1 MTVKFGAPIRAEVF
15 FEVICAVHLSSYV
28 EGPWQSRGGLMVVGP
43 PNALKTTFLKVAA
56 EYPNAF
62 PLTDLNSVQL
72 GKMKTSITAGEIRTL
87 VFTDIQKLFE
97 RHSFTAGN
105 LEGNIRALVDEG
117 FQGAK
122 FDSNQR
128 VNRTIAKAGVIAALT
143 NSFYDENADR
153 WLDNGFARRF
163 LWAFIKL
170 NDPEILAEAV
180 EDWEKLEFGNATIPP
195 IPTNQTVPNSLTKQ
209 ERHSL
214 YECVKFQYGRQAI
227 PYQLICKIACVLRW
241 YYQRIGK
248 KENAVEICKEFASC
262 LSRDTEGSEIT
273 GLTRKSVIEAGVIAK
288 RKPARKR
295 RPKK

>member
-1 MTVKFGAPIRAEVF
+1 
-15 FEVICAVHLSSYV
+15 
-28 EGPWQSRGGLMVVGP
+28 
-43 PNALKTTFLKVAA
+43 
-56 EYPNAF
+56 
-62 PLTDLNSVQL
+62 
-72 GKMKTSITAGEIRTL
+72 MKTSITSGEIRTL
-87 VFTDIQKLFE
+87 VFTDLQKLFE

-128 VNRTIAKAGVIAALT
+128 VNRTIAKAGCIAALT

-170 NDPEILAEAV
+170 SDPEILADAV
-180 EDWEKLEFGNATIPP
+180 ADWEKLEFGNASIPP
-195 IPTNQTVPNSLTKQ
+195 LPTSEVVPNSLSKT
-209 ERHSL
+209 ERKSL
-214 YECVKFQYGRQAI
+214 YECVKYQYGRQAI
-227 PYQLICKIACVLRW
+227 PYQLVCKIACVLRW

-248 KENAVEICKEFASC
+248 KENAVDIVKEFASC

-273 GLTRKSVIEAGVIAK
+273 GLVRKTVVEAAQVAK
-288 RKPARKR
+288 RSPAKKKTKA

>member
-1 MTVKFGAPIRAEVF
+1 
-15 FEVICAVHLSSYV
+15 
-28 EGPWQSRGGLMVVGP
+28 MVVGP
-43 PNALKTTFLKVAA
+43 PNALKTTFLKVAS

-72 GKMKTSITAGEIRTL
+72 SKMKSSITAGEIRTL
-87 VFTDIQKLFE
+87 VFTDLQKLFE
-97 RHSFTAGN
+97 RHSFTSGN

-128 VNRTIAKAGVIAALT
+128 VNRTIAKAGVIGALT
-143 NSFYDENADR
+143 SSFYDENADR

-180 EDWEKLEFGNATIPP
+180 ADWERLEFGNAAIPP
-195 IPTNQTVPNSLTKQ
+195 IPTSRSIPNNLSKA
-209 ERHSL
+209 ERKSL
-214 YECVKFQYGRQAI
+214 YDCVKYQYGRQAI
-227 PYQLICKIACVLRW
+227 PYQLICKIGCVLRW
-241 YYQRIGK
+241 YYAHIGK
-248 KENAVEICKEFASC
+248 KVNALEIVKEFASC

-273 GLTRKSVIEAGVIAK
+273 GLVRKTVVEAPAK
-288 RKPARKR
+288 RKPAAKKR
-295 RPKK
+295 SPKK